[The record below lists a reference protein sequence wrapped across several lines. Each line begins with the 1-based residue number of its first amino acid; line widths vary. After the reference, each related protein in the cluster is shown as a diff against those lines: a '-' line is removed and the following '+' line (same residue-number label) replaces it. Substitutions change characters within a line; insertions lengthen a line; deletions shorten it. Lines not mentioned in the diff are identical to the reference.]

1 MQAPNLED
9 VQRIYTLARKVVH
22 QHGTWVPR
30 SDLSMYCGARLYIEL
45 KEDTG
50 RMTILAFDQSGQPAE
65 EPAFIG
71 YADGRIEAFTPG
83 EWQQHLEQLAEGSE
97 GEK

>member
-1 MQAPNLED
+1 MSTLNPEEA
-9 VQRIYTLARKVVH
+9 QRIYTLARKVVH

-30 SDLSMYCGARLYIEL
+30 SDISMYCGARLYIEL

-50 RMTILAFDQSGQPAE
+50 QLIILAFDEGGQPAE

-71 YADGRIEAFTPG
+71 YADGRVDAFQPG
-83 EWQQHLEQLAEGSE
+83 DWQTHLKLLAEESGV
-97 GEK
+97 